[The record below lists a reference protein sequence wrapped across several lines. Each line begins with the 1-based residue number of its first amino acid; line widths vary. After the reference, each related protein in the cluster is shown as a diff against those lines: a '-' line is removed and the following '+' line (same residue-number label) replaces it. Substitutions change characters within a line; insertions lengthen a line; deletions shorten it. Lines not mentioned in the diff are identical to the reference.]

1 MVTLYANDEELLRK
15 NIVYYFANTIVVSGE
30 HILEPSFGNV
40 PQSIGVF
47 SFILSQIACSAYK
60 VIVPRRVS
68 TYMHALLSH
77 GSFYYSVTPF
87 LRKASYTRWYAYMYA
102 LF

>member
-15 NIVYYFANTIVVSGE
+15 NIVYYFANTMVVSGE

-60 VIVPRRVS
+60 VIQEKCDD
-68 TYMHALLSH
+68 LLDRHDNLSSILNLH
-77 GSFYYSVTPF
+77 QEG
-87 LRKASYTRWYAYMYA
+87 
-102 LF
+102 